1 MYYAIEIACVL
12 AEVWMTDI
20 FLYYNCHG
28 ERKRGKVALP
38 VYAAF
43 AIGLKALSLVG
54 NAFLLRIAFVFF
66 AVWILAVFLFGTGT
80 LNGCLMSLIFC
91 LIVTATD
98 VLTSTLFSF
107 LGLDISRQMQL
118 STLGRGLYLVVDH
131 IVLFGIVFAVCM
143 LNRKSQNVLPV
154 RLLLPELPC
163 WGISILLC
171 CLLAS
176 QYVRAG
182 EDFPPMYF
190 IVMLGL
196 LYSNLLVLYYTD
208 QLYVQTARRQN
219 LEIAAHHYAMQQ
231 EYYEQLCE
239 RQEETRA
246 LWHDMKKYIRAI
258 RAEQESEAGGD
269 GKNNSENMTESSQSA
284 VNASLLAL
292 EEALESVTPVVD
304 LENRVISVI
313 LNEYVQAAGN
323 IGAVVKMDVQVP
335 DRLFVTAADLY
346 ILIGNTF
353 DNALDACA
361 GLPEGKRT
369 ISLMLRC
376 QNRVLYYEISN
387 PYPDN
392 YLGQHK
398 GHFHGF
404 GLKNVRQCVERYH
417 GAVDIST
424 EGNIFCFMAHLNET

>member
-1 MYYAIEIACVL
+1 
-12 AEVWMTDI
+12 
-20 FLYYNCHG
+20 
-28 ERKRGKVALP
+28 
-38 VYAAF
+38 
-43 AIGLKALSLVG
+43 
-54 NAFLLRIAFVFF
+54 
-66 AVWILAVFLFGTGT
+66 
-80 LNGCLMSLIFC
+80 
-91 LIVTATD
+91 
-98 VLTSTLFSF
+98 
-107 LGLDISRQMQL
+107 
-118 STLGRGLYLVVDH
+118 
-131 IVLFGIVFAVCM
+131 
-143 LNRKSQNVLPV
+143 
-154 RLLLPELPC
+154 
-163 WGISILLC
+163 
-171 CLLAS
+171 
-176 QYVRAG
+176 
-182 EDFPPMYF
+182 MYF

-219 LEIAAHHYAMQQ
+219 LEIAAHHFAMQQ
-231 EYYEQLCE
+231 EYYDQLCK

-258 RAEQESEAGGD
+258 QAEQETKVGCNENDSG
-269 GKNNSENMTESSQSA
+269 ENMPESSRSA
-284 VNASLLAL
+284 VNESLLAL

-304 LENRVISVI
+304 MGNHVINVI

-323 IGAVVKMDVQVP
+323 IGAAVKMDVQVP

-361 GLPEGKRT
+361 ALPEGKRT

-376 QNRVLYYEISN
+376 RNRVLYYEISN

-404 GLKNVRQCVERYH
+404 GLKNVRQCVKRYH
-417 GAVDIST
+417 GSVDIST
-424 EGNIFCFMAHLNET
+424 EGNIFCFMAHLNEI